1 MYLTNEKEKLVFHL
15 LDVTRHVKRWRFHRG
30 TLLSIEAIYLEGG
43 IVDNRDSKSVIV
55 GFNAWYL
62 DRGTLCPS
70 SLSISL
76 PPLYS
81 SSYPSLERSVHI
93 MHTYYANTAAFQV
106 DDNRRRRLRLHL
118 DVFMLRSSRKLSGPL
133 TPPHPPLS
141 SSSSSL
147 PALAAFQTSKFDGS
161 LVFHR

>member
-1 MYLTNEKEKLVFHL
+1 MLAIPPR
-15 LDVTRHVKRWRFHRG
+15 DVAQG
-30 TLLSIEAIYLEGG
+30 SISIEAIYLEGG

-76 PPLYS
+76 PPLYYS
-81 SSYPSLERSVHI
+81 PYPSLERSVHI

-141 SSSSSL
+141 SSFSSL
-147 PALAAFQTSKFDGS
+147 AALAAFQTSKFDAS
-161 LVFHR
+161 LIFHR